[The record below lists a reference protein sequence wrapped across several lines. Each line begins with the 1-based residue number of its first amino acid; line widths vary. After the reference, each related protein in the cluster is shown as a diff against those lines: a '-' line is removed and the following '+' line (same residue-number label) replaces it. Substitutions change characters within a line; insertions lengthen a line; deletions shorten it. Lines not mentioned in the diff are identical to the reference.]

1 MRLKLFSSSRSQIAP
16 EPPSPA
22 SITTTKHIETTT
34 QHPLSQAHKRS
45 KPQGTAKTST
55 QAFLASAR
63 KSFESLSKQL
73 PSMHM
78 SSSALRPTRTS
89 AAPRPYVTQVA
100 TPARP
105 PQRHGVQP
113 VVDARRQQTAP
124 QATGPARVKGPEPQR
139 TVSIP
144 RPAPIRQAPIP
155 IVSPPLATSPVMPGP
170 GHVQQAQQR
179 QPRTEHGLQGPISN
193 ARHRETPQQPKPGH
207 NAGSARSVPPAVE
220 PASSTVASPRAHME
234 RQPSLRRLTQDFAEI
249 NKRYNEISKQLFVED
264 RDATPAEEQV
274 IEQRYALLAKRNE
287 VRDSELNALL
297 AALAPMQDIS
307 APHAT
312 IGAIPQFAREHNQR
326 ELKSLEKELQ
336 FVDEEVL
343 KKYYTRAARRLDSL
357 EESGAPPAKM
367 RQLKRMMQG
376 YQNMLALKEAG
387 KVQLASS
394 NNMRRADGQRSQH
407 AASDARSATQLQA
420 PLPQQMRRDKRQ
432 HPQHTVPT
440 PQLVP
445 VAPTLSQ
452 GRVPQLETLLAA
464 LAPVED
470 IPAPKPITLPFN
482 SAKSWVK
489 DNAVAVNFNSAKL
502 WEFINKNIDGD
513 MLKKNYALAERYL
526 ESLEEGAMPSPG
538 IARLRRM
545 MQGYKNLVSLKNIT
559 EQTDN
564 HLHKIGAP
572 RQMSLMPTTAQ
583 ERKRSYDIER
593 NDHQEAI
600 DNGYL

>member
-1 MRLKLFSSSRSQIAP
+1 
-16 EPPSPA
+16 
-22 SITTTKHIETTT
+22 
-34 QHPLSQAHKRS
+34 
-45 KPQGTAKTST
+45 
-55 QAFLASAR
+55 
-63 KSFESLSKQL
+63 
-73 PSMHM
+73 
-78 SSSALRPTRTS
+78 
-89 AAPRPYVTQVA
+89 
-100 TPARP
+100 
-105 PQRHGVQP
+105 
-113 VVDARRQQTAP
+113 
-124 QATGPARVKGPEPQR
+124 
-139 TVSIP
+139 
-144 RPAPIRQAPIP
+144 
-155 IVSPPLATSPVMPGP
+155 
-170 GHVQQAQQR
+170 
-179 QPRTEHGLQGPISN
+179 
-193 ARHRETPQQPKPGH
+193 
-207 NAGSARSVPPAVE
+207 
-220 PASSTVASPRAHME
+220 ME

-264 RDATPAEEQV
+264 RDATSAEEQV
-274 IEQRYALLAKRNE
+274 IEQRYALLTKRNE
-287 VRDSELNALL
+287 VRDSELNTLL

-312 IGAIPQFAREHNQR
+312 TRAIPQFAREHNQR
-326 ELKSLEKELQ
+326 ELKSLEKQLQ

-343 KKYYTRAARRLDSL
+343 KKSYTRAARRLDSL

-394 NNMRRADGQRSQH
+394 NNVRRSDGQRSQH
-407 AASDARSATQLQA
+407 AASDSRSATQLQA

-445 VAPTLSQ
+445 VAPALSQ
-452 GRVPQLETLLAA
+452 GRVPQLETLLAV

-470 IPAPKPITLPFN
+470 IPAPKPIALPSTAKDNAVALNFN

-538 IARLRRM
+538 IVRLRRM

>member
-1 MRLKLFSSSRSQIAP
+1 
-16 EPPSPA
+16 
-22 SITTTKHIETTT
+22 
-34 QHPLSQAHKRS
+34 
-45 KPQGTAKTST
+45 
-55 QAFLASAR
+55 
-63 KSFESLSKQL
+63 
-73 PSMHM
+73 
-78 SSSALRPTRTS
+78 
-89 AAPRPYVTQVA
+89 
-100 TPARP
+100 
-105 PQRHGVQP
+105 
-113 VVDARRQQTAP
+113 
-124 QATGPARVKGPEPQR
+124 
-139 TVSIP
+139 
-144 RPAPIRQAPIP
+144 
-155 IVSPPLATSPVMPGP
+155 
-170 GHVQQAQQR
+170 
-179 QPRTEHGLQGPISN
+179 
-193 ARHRETPQQPKPGH
+193 
-207 NAGSARSVPPAVE
+207 
-220 PASSTVASPRAHME
+220 ME

-264 RDATPAEEQV
+264 RDATSAEEQV

-312 IGAIPQFAREHNQR
+312 TGAIPQFAREHNQR

-394 NNMRRADGQRSQH
+394 NNVR
-407 AASDARSATQLQA
+407 
-420 PLPQQMRRDKRQ
+420 PDKRQ

>member
-1 MRLKLFSSSRSQIAP
+1 
-16 EPPSPA
+16 
-22 SITTTKHIETTT
+22 
-34 QHPLSQAHKRS
+34 
-45 KPQGTAKTST
+45 
-55 QAFLASAR
+55 
-63 KSFESLSKQL
+63 
-73 PSMHM
+73 
-78 SSSALRPTRTS
+78 
-89 AAPRPYVTQVA
+89 
-100 TPARP
+100 
-105 PQRHGVQP
+105 
-113 VVDARRQQTAP
+113 
-124 QATGPARVKGPEPQR
+124 
-139 TVSIP
+139 
-144 RPAPIRQAPIP
+144 
-155 IVSPPLATSPVMPGP
+155 
-170 GHVQQAQQR
+170 
-179 QPRTEHGLQGPISN
+179 
-193 ARHRETPQQPKPGH
+193 
-207 NAGSARSVPPAVE
+207 
-220 PASSTVASPRAHME
+220 ME

-249 NKRYNEISKQLFVED
+249 NKRYNEISKQLFAED

-312 IGAIPQFAREHNQR
+312 TGAIPQFAREHNQR

-394 NNMRRADGQRSQH
+394 NNV
-407 AASDARSATQLQA
+407 
-420 PLPQQMRRDKRQ
+420 RRDKRQ

-470 IPAPKPITLPFN
+470 IPAPKPITLPSTAKDNAVALDFN
-482 SAKSWVK
+482 SANSWVK

>member
-16 EPPSPA
+16 EPLSPA
-22 SITTTKHIETTT
+22 STTTTKNLETTT
-34 QHPLSQAHKRS
+34 QHLLSQGHKRS

-55 QAFLASAR
+55 QALLASAR
-63 KSFESLSKQL
+63 KSFESLRKQL

-78 SSSALRPTRTS
+78 NSSALRPTRTS

-105 PQRHGVQP
+105 PQRHGAQP
-113 VVDARRQQTAP
+113 VVDAHRQQPAP

-139 TVSIP
+139 TAPIP

-193 ARHRETPQQPKPGH
+193 ARHRETPQQPKPRH

-312 IGAIPQFAREHNQR
+312 TGAIPQCAREHNQR

-336 FVDEEVL
+336 FVDQEVL

-394 NNMRRADGQRSQH
+394 NNVR
-407 AASDARSATQLQA
+407 
-420 PLPQQMRRDKRQ
+420 PDKRQ

-482 SAKSWVK
+482 SANSWVK